1 MKNLNLHQN
10 SDDSINKI
18 GKEIYKL
25 NLIISYPYS
34 DELIEDLAKT
44 LIRLLP
50 DLTPEELSELIDDY
64 FLGKRIFKKENS
76 VSILI
81 NDLKTKR
88 LLKASHDNHF

>member
-1 MKNLNLHQN
+1 MEKLSIHQN
-10 SDDSINKI
+10 LTDLEVKI
-18 GKEIYKL
+18 GKEIFKL
-25 NLIISYPYS
+25 NLIINYPYS
-34 DELIEDLAKT
+34 DDLIEGMSKT
-44 LIRLLP
+44 VIRLLP
-50 DLTPEELSELIDDY
+50 DVNPQELSELIDDY

>member
-1 MKNLNLHQN
+1 MEKISLHPNLTDLEFN
-10 SDDSINKI
+10 I
-18 GKEIYKL
+18 GKEIFKL

-34 DELIEDLAKT
+34 DELIGGMAKT

-50 DLTPEELSELIDDY
+50 DVTSKELSELIDDY